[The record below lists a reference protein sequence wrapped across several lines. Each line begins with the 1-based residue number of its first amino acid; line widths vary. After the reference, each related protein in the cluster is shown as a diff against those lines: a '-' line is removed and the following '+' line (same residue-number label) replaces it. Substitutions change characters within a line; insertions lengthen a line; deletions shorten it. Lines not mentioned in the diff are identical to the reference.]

1 MADMA
6 WWLVAVLAL
15 ACAVLLG
22 LLLRQ
27 RRQTSAPRLSSAPP
41 ATLAAAGDRRA
52 PVTMPVGGV
61 PGGGLAPLPGPAAVR
76 HPPVAALVAPPT
88 VRLPAM
94 LVAARARRYEMRDS
108 AAEPALTLERVG
120 VGEWHRAPPAV
131 ATPMQCQLLATAF
144 AHAPLLAE
152 ARGGAADLYR
162 LSLRPGVALTLA
174 RGELAES
181 ALRVLPAQ
189 ALEAGHASALAALV
203 LAMHCMPV
211 HLRALRRE
219 VAAIQA
225 ESAPWMRSSSAADER
240 LRALLQD
247 LSRHLREVEENHAGA
262 IRRPVFVAQVAEY
275 CVQAEAQWRAA
286 SDAAAALRPPL
297 VALATQG
304 GVDEA
309 EWLGRAQ
316 AYALRR
322 SVACCAARML
332 AAWHGLRLALG
343 EAVPAAALVLN
354 AARRSQRG
362 AVGEE
367 LSLARSAAARRWG
380 WPIAAEPGERAERA
394 LAGALQ
400 AIEAGFSGNAG
411 LMLLVRLDSLGQVCE
426 LRGPLVA
433 A

>member
-1 MADMA
+1 M
-6 WWLVAVLAL
+6 
-15 ACAVLLG
+15 
-22 LLLRQ
+22 
-27 RRQTSAPRLSSAPP
+27 
-41 ATLAAAGDRRA
+41 
-52 PVTMPVGGV
+52 
-61 PGGGLAPLPGPAAVR
+61 
-76 HPPVAALVAPPT
+76 
-88 VRLPAM
+88 
-94 LVAARARRYEMRDS
+94 
-108 AAEPALTLERVG
+108 
-120 VGEWHRAPPAV
+120 
-131 ATPMQCQLLATAF
+131 
-144 AHAPLLAE
+144 LAE

-162 LSLRPGVALTLA
+162 LSLRPGAALTLA

-189 ALEAGHASALAALV
+189 SLAAGHASALAALV
-203 LAMHCMPV
+203 LALHCAPV

-225 ESAPWMRSSSAADER
+225 DSAPWMRSSSAGDER

-286 SDAAAALRPPL
+286 SDAAAALRQPL
-297 VALATQG
+297 AALASQG
-304 GVDEA
+304 AVDEA
-309 EWLGRAQ
+309 DWLGRVQ

-322 SVACCAARML
+322 GVACSAARML

-354 AARRSQRG
+354 AARRTQRA
-362 AVGEE
+362 AVAEE
-367 LSLARSAAARRWG
+367 LAIARSLASRRWG
-380 WPIAAEPGERAERA
+380 WPIAAETGERTERA

-400 AIEAGFSGNAG
+400 AIEGGFSGNAG
-411 LMLLVRLDSLGQVCE
+411 LTLLVRLDSLGQVCE

>member
-1 MADMA
+1 MADVA

-22 LLLRQ
+22 LLWRQ
-27 RRQTSAPRLSSAPP
+27 RRQPSAPRLSSAPP
-41 ATLAAAGDRRA
+41 ATPATQGDRRA
-52 PVTMPVGGV
+52 SVTVSMGGV
-61 PGGGLAPLPGPAAVR
+61 PGGGLAPLPGPTAVR

-94 LVAARARRYEMRDS
+94 LVAARARRYELRDS
-108 AAEPALTLERVG
+108 AAEPVVVLERVG
-120 VGEWHRAPPAV
+120 AGEWHRAPPAV

-162 LSLRPGVALTLA
+162 LSLRPGAALTLA

-181 ALRVLPAQ
+181 GLRVLPAQ
-189 ALEAGHASALAALV
+189 SLDAGHAPALAALV
-203 LAMHCMPV
+203 LALHCLPV

-225 ESAPWMRSSSAADER
+225 DSAPWMRSSSAGDER

-247 LSRHLREVEENHAGA
+247 LSRHLRELEENHAGA

-286 SDAAAALRPPL
+286 SDAAAALRQPL
-297 VALATQG
+297 AALATQG
-304 GVDEA
+304 GADEA
-309 EWLGRAQ
+309 EWLGRVQ

-322 SVACCAARML
+322 SVACSAARML

-354 AARRSQRG
+354 AARRTQRAAG
-362 AVGEE
+362 AED
-367 LSLARSAAARRWG
+367 LAIARSAAARRWG
-380 WPIAAEPGERAERA
+380 WPITAESGERAERA
-394 LAGALQ
+394 LAAALQ
-400 AIEAGFSGNAG
+400 AIEGGFSGNAG
-411 LMLLVRLDSLGQVCE
+411 LTLLVRLDSLGQVCE

>member
-1 MADMA
+1 MADVA

-22 LLLRQ
+22 LLWRQ
-27 RRQTSAPRLSSAPP
+27 CRQPPAPRLSSAPLAIP
-41 ATLAAAGDRRA
+41 AAQGDRRA
-52 PVTMPVGGV
+52 SATVSMGGV
-61 PGGGLAPLPGPAAVR
+61 PGGGLAPLPGPTAVR

-94 LVAARARRYEMRDS
+94 LVAARARRYELRDS
-108 AAEPALTLERVG
+108 TAEPVVVLERVG
-120 VGEWHRAPPAV
+120 AAEWHRAPPAV

-162 LSLRPGVALTLA
+162 LSLRPGAALTLA

-181 ALRVLPAQ
+181 VLRVLPAQ
-189 ALEAGHASALAALV
+189 SLDAGHASALAALV
-203 LAMHCMPV
+203 LALHCAPV

-225 ESAPWMRSSSAADER
+225 DSAPWMRSSSAGDER

-286 SDAAAALRPPL
+286 SDAAAALRQPL
-297 VALATQG
+297 AALATQG
-304 GVDEA
+304 GADEA
-309 EWLGRAQ
+309 EWLGRVQ

-322 SVACCAARML
+322 SVACSAARML

-354 AARRSQRG
+354 AARRSQR
-362 AVGEE
+362 AADAEE
-367 LSLARSAAARRWG
+367 VAMARSPGARRWG
-380 WPIAAEPGERAERA
+380 WPVTAAPGERAERA
-394 LAGALQ
+394 LAGTLQ
-400 AIEAGFSGNAG
+400 AIEGGFSGNAG
-411 LMLLVRLDSLGQVCE
+411 LALLVRLDSLGQVCE